1 MKKVRRV
8 TRNEEFGEILSCRKF
23 VKTPSFI
30 LYRRPAVLSH
40 ARIGISAGKKL
51 GNAVVRSR
59 VKRQVRSM
67 IDDVFSFDEPFDF
80 VLIVRPGYLKKDY
93 AQLKNELSEA
103 RNRALNYSAKRGKT
117 NE

>member
-1 MKKVRRV
+1 
-8 TRNEEFGEILSCRKF
+8 
-23 VKTPSFI
+23 
-30 LYRRPAVLSH
+30 
-40 ARIGISAGKKL
+40 
-51 GNAVVRSR
+51 
-59 VKRQVRSM
+59 M

-93 AQLKNELSEA
+93 AQLKNELSDA